1 MAPYTLDSKERPRKN
16 QIEMPK
22 NEGEFTLA
30 ITDECIKYIAKWGE
44 KFKIHSHILSALFQ
58 MPMKSVAS
66 YMQRPSSTRHLIN
79 NMSYY
84 ARISKLSEDALKG
97 CYTAALLE
105 WYRRSTAVYED
116 KKIEE
121 NGDVFPTTDKKIDVN
136 VRLKMLE
143 DQMGILL
150 NAVKSNV
157 PHIKT
162 RKKKEQQQQQED

>member
-1 MAPYTLDSKERPRKN
+1 MIYTQDTNERPRRD
-16 QIEMPK
+16 QIEMPRD
-22 NEGEFTLA
+22 EGEFTLA
-30 ITDECIKYIAKWGE
+30 IIDECIKYIAKWGE
-44 KFKIHSHILSALFQ
+44 GFKMHLHILSALCQ

-79 NMSYY
+79 NLSYY

-97 CYTAALLE
+97 CYIAALLE

-143 DQMGILL
+143 NQMGILL
-150 NAVKSNV
+150 NAVKSDV

-162 RKKKEQQQQQED
+162 RKKYKEEGEDV